1 MPKKSDIFYSLPE
14 IWDFC
19 LDKIYHKKEYL
30 KGLENFFKSEC
41 ISKKSLIMDAG
52 CGSGFPAL
60 DLISRGYNVVAT
72 DKSLEMIRQIRLNA
86 KKRNVKINAKH
97 IAWSELSEKFKGVF
111 DLVYCRG
118 NSLVYAASWEQ
129 NWVVPKRS
137 EEEIFEAVSNFYKI
151 LREKGK
157 LYIDITKHNEIP
169 HKKTV

>member
-1 MPKKSDIFYSLPE
+1 MK
-14 IWDFC
+14 
-19 LDKIYHKKEYL
+19 
-30 KGLENFFKSEC
+30 
-41 ISKKSLIMDAG
+41 
-52 CGSGFPAL
+52 
-60 DLISRGYNVVAT
+60 
-72 DKSLEMIRQIRLNA
+72 
-86 KKRNVKINAKH
+86 KINMPARL
-97 IAWSELSEKFKGVF
+97 IISESDLPNLEQF